1 MKVLLFSM
9 QKDTEGLGL
18 KFIHYDLLAQGHDS
32 SILFLPRF
40 HLESVGRRQELKRF
54 IDTHAPGLVGVSLMS
69 QEYEKA
75 RILTRFLKE
84 HVPSLPVIWG
94 GIHPTIDPVSCL
106 EEADY
111 VCIGEGEQT
120 MREVCALL
128 DRNQPINGVGNLCY
142 LEQGT
147 LRRNPLYPLLAD
159 LDTLPSYEH
168 VAQNSHILHRETI
181 QPLTP
186 QINRR
191 YAPYLGR
198 TYSVLSSRGCP
209 FACSYCCNSLF
220 NQLYQDN
227 KIRRRSVEHV
237 IQELER
243 AIRDYPELKMINIQD
258 DCFLAYNIKQVR
270 QFFAEYNRRIGLP
283 FIVHVIPTY
292 LTEEKMAV
300 LKESGLAWIVLGLQ
314 SGSDR
319 VLRDVY
325 QRKSYRRHFLQAA
338 TLVHHYQVAGI
349 YDVIMDNPLEN
360 EEDTIATI
368 ETFMETPKPFMPEI
382 FSLSLYPGTKI
393 HDLAKLAAKTDA
405 VEDYRK
411 KSYLV
416 YRKTVLNHLTR
427 LAAFS
432 SRSMVAPLL
441 RLYRQSPNSW
451 RFRVLLLAARAL
463 NLLLIEPITYFR
475 MIKLSQGGSLSRA
488 LRTVPLYVKEGGQ
501 RFLDQF

>member
-1 MKVLLFSM
+1 M

-18 KFIHYDLLAQGHDS
+18 KFIHYDLLANGHDS
-32 SILFLPRF
+32 SILFLPHF
-40 HLESVGRRQELKRF
+40 HLESAGRRQEIERF
-54 IDTHAPGLVGVSLMS
+54 IDTFSPGLVGVSLMS
-69 QEYEKA
+69 QEYNKA

-84 HVPSLPVIWG
+84 RFPSLPVIWG
-94 GIHPTIDPVSCL
+94 GIHPTINPDSCL
-106 EEADY
+106 EDADY
-111 VCIGEGEQT
+111 ACIGEGEQT
-120 MREVCALL
+120 MRTVCTLL
-128 DRNQPINGVGNLCY
+128 DAGKPITGVGNLCY
-142 LEQGT
+142 LEHGVM
-147 LRRNPLYPLLAD
+147 RRNPLHPLLTD
-159 LDTLPSYEH
+159 LDSLPTYEH
-168 VAQNSHILHRETI
+168 VAKNSHILHRETI
-181 QPLTP
+181 QPLTRR
-186 QINRR
+186 INRR

-209 FACSYCCNSLF
+209 FACSFCCNSLF

-237 IQELER
+237 IRELEQ
-243 AIRDYPELKMINIQD
+243 AVRDYPELEMINIQD
-258 DCFLAYNIKQVR
+258 DCFLAYNIKQIR
-270 QFFAEYNRRIGLP
+270 HFFAEYNQKIGLP

-292 LTEEKMAV
+292 LTEEKMAI
-300 LKESGLAWIVLGLQ
+300 LKGAKLAWIVLGLQ

-325 QRKSYRRHFLQAA
+325 QRKSYQRHFLQAA
-338 TLVHHYQVAGI
+338 AIVHQYQVAGI
-349 YDVIMDNPLEN
+349 YDVIMDNPLES

-393 HDLAKLAAKTDA
+393 HAMAKKAAKMDV

-416 YRKTVLNHLTR
+416 YRKNVLNHLTR

-432 SRSMVAPLL
+432 SKKMVAPLL
-441 RLYRQSPNSW
+441 RLYRQSPDSM
-451 RFRVLLLAARAL
+451 RFRMLLLAARYINFL
-463 NLLLIEPITYFR
+463 VIEPVTYFR
-475 MIKLSQGGSLSRA
+475 MIRLSQGGDFW
-488 LRTVPLYVKEGGQ
+488 RTIRTIPLYVKEGGQ